1 MVKSMRLTCREF
13 DLFVQDFNDLV
24 ADKLYSKMEY
34 RMWRKIACYREP
46 DSVVFIEWDDK
57 GADIAFGDEPEW
69 HHFVFGDDSFG
80 DFLLYNVLKKED
92 DGYWDDP
99 WSPWYEDM
107 EEGKKRKAMDELT
120 HHPAY
125 GYPLS
130 TGHDASNYKKKWE
143 DPKAEPIKVDVMSAD
158 GTIHSVDSYTIR
170 DTSSEFYPKKNFK
183 LNLTDTEAINKAVST
198 RDKMVELLSGSD
210 IGLAAMPADVGPSMS
225 CVVDTKVD
233 KTEFEARLEA
243 LAEKVQAVADKYN
256 NNNNDKKEN
265 VIMKGFN
272 FDFGPMNGN
281 VVRMSIYGLAVKNKT
296 GSWVAYDAKNEEIM
310 DVDVFNFDGA
320 KFLYRMPVAINDVA
334 AGDVIVHM
342 SVPMFVV
349 GKSEDGKA
357 VYAVDPVAGE
367 RKEIMLTKSP
377 FGFNFVTK
385 VVNFLGNA
393 FNADASNPFGN
404 LGLMMMLSEDK
415 AGFKD
420 MLPLMLFANGG
431 NGNALGN
438 IANNPLMLYALM
450 GDKDSDMDPLMM
462 VALMGGFNQG
472 NHVCNCGQHN
482 Q

>member
-1 MVKSMRLTCREF
+1 MVKSMRLKYSEF
-13 DLFVQDFNDLV
+13 SLFVEDFNDLV
-24 ADKLYSKMEY
+24 ADKLYSKMDY
-34 RMWRKIACYREP
+34 HMWRKIACYREP
-46 DSVVFIEWDDK
+46 DTVVFIEWDNE
-57 GADIAFGDEPEW
+57 GADLTFGEEMEW
-69 HHFVFGDDSFG
+69 HHFTFGDDSFG
-80 DFLLYNVLKKED
+80 DFLKDNILKD
-92 DGYWDDP
+92 DYYWDDP

-107 EEGKKRKAMDELT
+107 EEGKKRKEKNVQEVEFMTPDGKI
-120 HHPAY
+120 H
-125 GYPLS
+125 
-130 TGHDASNYKKKWE
+130 
-143 DPKAEPIKVDVMSAD
+143 KAEASIQC
-158 GTIHSVDSYTIR
+158 
-170 DTSSEFYPKKNFK
+170 TSSNVYPKKSFK
-183 LNLTDTEAINKAVST
+183 VDFANSEAITNAVAT
-198 RDKMVELLSGSD
+198 RDKVADLFSGSG
-210 IGLAAMPADVGPSMS
+210 IGIHAMPADAGPSVS
-225 CVVDTKVD
+225 CVIDTKVD
-233 KTEFEARLEA
+233 KAEFDARLDA
-243 LAEKVQAVADKYN
+243 LADKIQAVAIKYEN
-256 NNNNDKKEN
+256 INEKKEN

-272 FDFGPMNGN
+272 FDFGPMNAN

-404 LGLMMMLSEDK
+404 LGLMMMLSEDNK
-415 AGFKD
+415 GMSD
-420 MLPLMLFANGG
+420 MLPFMLMANGG
-431 NGNALGN
+431 NANGFDLSNPMILYMMCKDGAGDLPMMLALSGAFN
-438 IANNPLMLYALM
+438 KPANN
-450 GDKDSDMDPLMM
+450 G
-462 VALMGGFNQG
+462 
-472 NHVCNCGQHN
+472 CNCGQNH